1 MARPPSPMISPLDQR
16 DWLEYESGWNTMS
29 ESTTS
34 KSQLS
39 RLSSDFTYTSKT
51 ALGLLAASKEL
62 FSSARRGLQAFCRN
76 NWTYLVAL
84 LYTVLVFSAL
94 LILNVWYEW
103 GSGYGMDCERS
114 DLESTTESR
123 FHINL
128 HVAKNLSF
136 TQAKLIDLGWDIGVS
151 HGGRLLHGWVFYH
164 VAASTITWLLEHSAL
179 PYSVL
184 LSFLFQPD
192 SLGSLWSLVSS
203 VRVIQ
208 GARAIL
214 KTLLLVMAVAHILFF
229 TTIWSAATGYQNPQA
244 LSFPMPDQSWAT
256 KDSPDL
262 RLCWLPDA
270 QRPELFGVMD
280 SVILG
285 PSFGDVFTSLVD
297 IDYNHIYQINGQ
309 TTPEE
314 YQDLFA
320 YAHSKFDVEDFLER
334 FRFAMPGSF
343 QQDPD
348 NTTTAIWW
356 NEAPHPE
363 KDKLG
368 PETSYTLNQ
377 SSQAA
382 SYKAQHAGLPTVIK
396 GWQRLGFQQG
406 QMDRQIQL
414 LDVTVYTYDSIWD
427 AEEGLRAQYAPV
439 KVARSDFHLDQ
450 SVQYE
455 PGVIPYNSSIWY
467 NGATINLTAPFL
479 GFKSCLWW
487 GTPLGEC
494 LCYKGRPLTE
504 DFRLEGNK
512 ACTGQSEYIWGFS
525 YFITTV
531 GLGLELFW
539 CLTCLYLWI
548 YSEKGS
554 ELAKYGRPNLGAVR
568 NILDISEILNE
579 ELGENRGWHTE
590 KQLLAAVKRCPEVGY
605 GMRERSPGVFNVR
618 LVSFPGGRPLQKQP

>member
-1 MARPPSPMISPLDQR
+1 
-16 DWLEYESGWNTMS
+16 
-29 ESTTS
+29 
-34 KSQLS
+34 
-39 RLSSDFTYTSKT
+39 
-51 ALGLLAASKEL
+51 
-62 FSSARRGLQAFCRN
+62 
-76 NWTYLVAL
+76 
-84 LYTVLVFSAL
+84 
-94 LILNVWYEW
+94 
-103 GSGYGMDCERS
+103 
-114 DLESTTESR
+114 
-123 FHINL
+123 
-128 HVAKNLSF
+128 
-136 TQAKLIDLGWDIGVS
+136 
-151 HGGRLLHGWVFYH
+151 
-164 VAASTITWLLEHSAL
+164 
-179 PYSVL
+179 
-184 LSFLFQPD
+184 
-192 SLGSLWSLVSS
+192 
-203 VRVIQ
+203 
-208 GARAIL
+208 
-214 KTLLLVMAVAHILFF
+214 
-229 TTIWSAATGYQNPQA
+229 
-244 LSFPMPDQSWAT
+244 MPDQSWAT
-256 KDSPDL
+256 KDSADL

-320 YAHSKFDVEDFLER
+320 CKEWPFFL
-334 FRFAMPGSF
+334 G
-343 QQDPD
+343 
-348 NTTTAIWW
+348 TWW
-356 NEAPHPE
+356 RKAQMRELTI
-363 KDKLG
+363 DKNR
-368 PETSYTLNQ
+368 PETSYTLTQ
-377 SSQAA
+377 SSQAVG
-382 SYKAQHAGLPTVIK
+382 YKTQHAGLPTVIK

-406 QMDRQIQL
+406 QMDRQSQL
-414 LDVTVYTYDSIWD
+414 LDVTVYTYGSIWD
-427 AEEGLRAQYAPV
+427 AGEGFRAQYAPV
-439 KVARSDFHLDQ
+439 KVARSDFHLDE
-450 SVQYE
+450 SVHYK
-455 PGVIPYNSSIWY
+455 PGVIPYNSTIWF

-504 DFRLEGNK
+504 DFRVEGNK
-512 ACTGQSEYIWGFS
+512 ACTGKSEYIWGFS

-590 KQLLAAVKRCPEVGY
+590 KQLQAAVRRCPEVGY
-605 GMRERSPGVFNVR
+605 GTREKGPGVFNVR